1 MGATRREIETMRARP
16 RPDFFFFGLN
26 ENKTLF
32 EIFSGRAD
40 LWAKVAEEG
49 VNVVGFLRMVE
60 GRKVTNLG

>member
-16 RPDFFFFGLN
+16 RPFFSRLD